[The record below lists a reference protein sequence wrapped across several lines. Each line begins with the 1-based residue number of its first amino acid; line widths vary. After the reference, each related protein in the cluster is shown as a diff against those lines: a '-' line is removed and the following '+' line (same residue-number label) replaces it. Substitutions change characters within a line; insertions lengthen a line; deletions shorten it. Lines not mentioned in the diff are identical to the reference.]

1 MKTPIQIATPI
12 ARETHGTKARLAAT
26 RKGALLALLTT
37 LLLPTGC
44 GYMVG
49 GPYRRDVETVHVPI
63 FTSTSFRRD
72 VELQLTEAVHR
83 EIQKQTH
90 YRLVKGPH
98 ADTRL
103 TGRITRVRKR
113 VLGESADDGAR
124 ELQFEI
130 SLIVTWQDLRSNKV
144 IVKPTTIQLDPDA
157 QRLLAHS
164 SFTPET
170 GGSLATARKRAIDNL
185 ARQVVTLM
193 QTPW

>member
-1 MKTPIQIATPI
+1 MKTPTRIATPI
-12 ARETHGTKARLAAT
+12 AHELHGTKARLAAT
-26 RKGALLALLTT
+26 RRGALLALLAL

-83 EIQKQTH
+83 EIQKRTH

-103 TGRITRVRKR
+103 TGRITRIRKR
-113 VLGESADDGAR
+113 VLGESADDGGR
-124 ELQFEI
+124 ELQFEV
-130 SLIVTWQDLRSNKV
+130 SVIVTWQDLRNNEP
-144 IVKPTTIQLDPDA
+144 IVNQRTIQLDPDA
-157 QRLLAHS
+157 VRLLSHS

-193 QTPW
+193 ETPW